1 MSEHRGE
8 LRVLVVDDVAEA
20 ADELAR
26 LLAGTPEVDSVST
39 ATEPLAAIR
48 EIELHPFDAVF
59 LDIAMPGLGGLELG
73 SLLARL
79 AAPPVIVFVTAHA
92 EHAVNAYG
100 VGAIDYLLK
109 PVRAERL
116 ATAVSKVRRMVR
128 GTHLVQQESA
138 PETAE
143 DLPVLTVESEGRTW
157 YVRREDVRFV
167 EASGDYVR
175 LRTPSGRHPVR
186 MPISRLEQQWAAAH
200 FLRVH
205 RSYLVD
211 IRAVRELRSDSAGSL
226 LARTDVGDVPVSRRH
241 ARQLRES
248 LLHAAQ
254 NGLLEDTS

>member
-1 MSEHRGE
+1 MTENHGE

-26 LLAGTPEVDSVST
+26 LLADAPEVDSVST
-39 ATEPLAAIR
+39 ATDPLAAIR
-48 EIELHPFDAVF
+48 EIETSSFDAVF

-73 SLLARL
+73 SLLSRL
-79 AAPPVIVFVTAHA
+79 TTPPVIVFVTAYA

-128 GTHLVQQESA
+128 GTHVVEQESN
-138 PETAE
+138 PDPGE
-143 DLPVLTVESEGRTW
+143 DLPVLEVECEGRTW
-157 YVRREDVRFV
+157 YVRRDDVRFV
-167 EASGDYVR
+167 EANGDYVR
-175 LRTPSGRHPVR
+175 LRTPTGRHPVR
-186 MPISRLEQQWAAAH
+186 MPISRLEQEWTRAH

-205 RSYLVD
+205 RSYLID
-211 IRAVRELRSDSAGSL
+211 LRAVRELRSDSAGSL

-241 ARQLRES
+241 ARHLRQS

-254 NGLLEDTS
+254 NGLLESTS